1 MRLRLL
7 FVTSALA
14 DRSPWPRSPLDA
26 ERGPDGVM
34 LVKNSA
40 MLGDVQWDLD
50 GSCAHTGAKGYRV
63 VVADSPYRS
72 DDAMLVLP
80 PFPVPPQGAV
90 KLTFWA
96 RVLVPFG
103 TRAPSEPPRVKVVFL
118 ATNTP
123 PWASIKPAASWIDEQ
138 QAAAAGGRGG
148 GAGVDGEVHRQWWLA
163 GSVRDSSRLPVGVH
177 GTLFEVPGVLFLKR
191 KEEEVVE

>member
-1 MRLRLL
+1 MRLQLL
-7 FVTSALA
+7 FITSALA

-103 TRAPSEPPRVKVVFL
+103 TRAPSEPPRVRSSFS
-118 ATNTP
+118 P
-123 PWASIKPAASWIDEQ
+123 PTLRH
-138 QAAAAGGRGG
+138 GRPSNPLLRG
-148 GAGVDGEVHRQWWLA
+148 WT
-163 GSVRDSSRLPVGVH
+163 SSRLRLQAVV
-177 GTLFEVPGVLFLKR
+177 
-191 KEEEVVE
+191 EEEPPQLRKKFSWTLGWSGCRSAAHSEPGGASTVCASKFLQRCAASSTL